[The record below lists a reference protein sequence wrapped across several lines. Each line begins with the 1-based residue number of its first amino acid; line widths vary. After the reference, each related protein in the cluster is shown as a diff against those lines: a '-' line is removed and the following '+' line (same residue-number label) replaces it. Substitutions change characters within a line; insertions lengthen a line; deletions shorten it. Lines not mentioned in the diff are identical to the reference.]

1 MTAPTKETYPTDTP
15 HGKDE
20 ERWTAVLRRDPT
32 FDEAFVYAVRT
43 TGIYCRPTCPARRPL
58 RNHVEFHP
66 TAAAAVQ
73 AGFRPCHRCR
83 PDTPSPI
90 AQRTALIARLCR
102 QIESAGS
109 PLSLQAL
116 AQQAGMSPSHL
127 HRQFKSIVGVTPK
140 AYASAHRAKQLR
152 SSLSTAPSVTA
163 AIHDTGY
170 GSHSAFY
177 ADAPRALGMTPSRYR
192 RGGREETIHYAF
204 GDCWLGCV
212 LVAATL
218 KGICAILLGERRDR
232 LLVELQDRFP
242 HARLDGTDAALRQRL
257 ANVTRLL
264 EQPEQSH
271 GLDLDIRGTAFQR
284 LVWQAL
290 TEVPVGST
298 ISYAQ
303 LARRIGAPKA
313 VRAVGSACAAN
324 AIAVAIPCHRAVRSD
339 GSLSSYRWG
348 VERKRALL
356 MKESHA
362 CDESTAAPLRDGESS
377 SNGAAAATA
386 GQGQSS
392 RRESERRSLHA
403 SRETDHAAKDR
414 RRRPA

>member
-1 MTAPTKETYPTDTP
+1 MTAHRKETHPTDTP
-15 HGKDE
+15 NREDE
-20 ERWTAVLRRDPT
+20 ERWTAVLRRDPA
-32 FDEAFVYAVRT
+32 FDETFVYAVRT

-58 RNHVEFHP
+58 RSHVEFHP
-66 TAAAAVQ
+66 AAAAAVQ
-73 AGFRPCHRCR
+73 AGYRPCRRCR

-90 AQRTALIARLCR
+90 AQRTALVARLCR
-102 QIESAGS
+102 QIESADTS
-109 PLSLQAL
+109 PSLQAL
-116 AQQAGMSPSHL
+116 AQQAGMSPWHL
-127 HRQFKSIVGVTPK
+127 HRLFKSIVGVTPK
-140 AYASAHRAKQLR
+140 AYASTHRAKQLR

-177 ADAPRALGMTPSRYR
+177 AEASRSLGMTPSRYR
-192 RGGREETIHYAF
+192 RGGREETIRFAF

-218 KGICAILLGERRDR
+218 KGICAILMGEQRDCLLGELR
-232 LLVELQDRFP
+232 DRFP
-242 HARLDGTDAALRQRL
+242 DARLEGADAALQQQL
-257 ANVTRLL
+257 VDVIRLL
-264 EQPEQSH
+264 GKPERPH
-271 GLDLDIRGTAFQR
+271 DLDLDIRGTAFQR

-290 TEVPVGST
+290 TEVPGGST

-303 LARRIGAPKA
+303 LARRIGAPNA

-356 MKESHA
+356 TKESRPDA
-362 CDESTAAPLRDGESS
+362 ELPTAPLTDGEPS
-377 SNGAAAATA
+377 
-386 GQGQSS
+386 
-392 RRESERRSLHA
+392 
-403 SRETDHAAKDR
+403 
-414 RRRPA
+414 